1 MTLIDELRLAD
12 VAQCAELEQQL
23 FADESPWSAAAFRAE
38 IKAPYNRYFAAREA
52 LGGILIGYAG
62 ISILGSA
69 GDHEC
74 EIHTIAVALTHRA
87 QGIGRALLEEML
99 AVADVRDAPVF
110 LEVRV
115 DNDPAIGLYES
126 VGFTRC
132 GVRKGYYQP
141 SGADAYTM
149 IRPAGAG
156 SGASGPDQPSAGS
169 QKMPED
175 PDA

>member
-23 FADESPWSAAAFRAE
+23 FVGESPWPASAFRAE
-38 IKAPYNRYFAAREA
+38 LKAPYNRYFAAREA
-52 LGGILIGYAG
+52 LGGSPIGYAG
-62 ISILGSA
+62 ISILGRP
-69 GDHEC
+69 DDYEC
-74 EIHTIAVALTHRA
+74 EIHTIAVALTHRGR
-87 QGIGRALLEEML
+87 GIGRALLGEML

-115 DNDPAIGLYES
+115 DNEPAIGLYES
-126 VGFTRC
+126 VGFTKC

-149 IRPAGAG
+149 IRPAP
-156 SGASGPDQPSAGS
+156 SG
-169 QKMPED
+169 KTPED

>member
-1 MTLIDELRLAD
+1 MRGLVLLEAYLRVLAD
-12 VAQCAELEQQL
+12 TSP
-23 FADESPWSAAAFRAE
+23 DEA
-38 IKAPYNRYFAAREA
+38 
-52 LGGILIGYAG
+52 
-62 ISILGSA
+62 
-69 GDHEC
+69 
-74 EIHTIAVALTHRA
+74 
-87 QGIGRALLEEML
+87 
-99 AVADVRDAPVF
+99 VF

-149 IRPAGAG
+149 IRP
-156 SGASGPDQPSAGS
+156 SAGS